1 LVIQDKFSVKK
12 LVDILGIKIMNS
24 IVKKISGL
32 WLIIYALIPIILITI
47 FIISLLTVINDV
59 RDLVNGPINQIN
71 TNLTQL
77 QDNAIQTANII
88 ETSLEPVK
96 KFNQDIQ
103 EAFEKVEKV
112 PIIKDIKVI
121 DFSDAFNGIP
131 QIQELFGYSQR
142 ILLQLEQSFKELQN
156 IAIEILSL
164 IALGAT
170 IIILLFLQ
178 LFIVPYIRWTN
189 NKIRRGWRLI
199 FS

>member
-1 LVIQDKFSVKK
+1 
-12 LVDILGIKIMNS
+12 MNS

-59 RDLVNGPINQIN
+59 RNLVNGPINQIN

-121 DFSDAFNGIP
+121 DFSDAFKGIP

-142 ILLQLEQSFKELQN
+142 ILLQLEQSFKEL
-156 IAIEILSL
+156 
-164 IALGAT
+164 
-170 IIILLFLQ
+170 
-178 LFIVPYIRWTN
+178 
-189 NKIRRGWRLI
+189 
-199 FS
+199 